1 MKRIAST
8 VFLAGLMGLPALAVS
23 PVATAAVSVGVGVS
37 GNDFSAGVAISTE
50 PPMLPV
56 YDQPLAPGQ
65 GYIWTPGYWAWS
77 PAGYFYWVDGA
88 WVLPPTV
95 GLLWTP
101 GWWGWFDGFYR
112 WHPGYWGPEVGFYGG
127 INYGYGYFG
136 VGYGGGYWMN
146 NRFYYNTAVS
156 HVDVTNIHNTYID
169 RTVIRNVTVNR
180 VSYNG
185 GRGGIEAQPSAQ
197 QRAFANQRRF
207 EATQEQVNHRDA
219 AMRNP
224 AQRYDTN
231 RSRFSGDRPLQP
243 ASPSNHGPQPGVTQ
257 TQGSGAESRG
267 RQPGADP
274 QATER
279 PQGRNRPEIQRPETQ
294 RPGMQPSAPGAPRF
308 ERGGAQDAAM
318 PPRGPA
324 ERPVTPQSAPRV
336 EQPMNRHGVQQPSS
350 PQFEQRPSRPEAP
363 QPQRFEQRPSRPEAP
378 QPQRF
383 EQRPS
388 RPEAPQPQRFEQRPS
403 RPEAPQPPR
412 FEQRPAP
419 RPEAAPRVES
429 RPAPRVQ
436 EPTDRRGGGQE
447 RGNDRRRGE

>member
-8 VFLAGLMGLPALAVS
+8 VFLAGLMGLPALAFS
-23 PVATAAVSVGVGVS
+23 PMAAADVSVGVAVG
-37 GNDFSAGVAISTE
+37 GGDFSAGVAISTE
-50 PPMLPV
+50 PPPLPV
-56 YDQPLAPGQ
+56 YDQPVAPDQ

-101 GWWGWFDGFYR
+101 GWWGWSDGFFR

-156 HVDVTNIHNTYID
+156 HVNVTNIRNTYVD
-169 RTVIRNVTVNR
+169 RTVIRNVNVNR

-185 GRGGIEAQPSAQ
+185 GRGGIAAQPSAQ

-207 EATQEQVNHRDA
+207 TATQAQVNRRDEA
-219 AMRNP
+219 LRNP

-243 ASPSNHGPQPGVTQ
+243 A
-257 TQGSGAESRG
+257 
-267 RQPGADP
+267 
-274 QATER
+274 ER
-279 PQGRNRPEIQRPETQ
+279 PQSPNRRDTQ
-294 RPGMQPSAPGAPRF
+294 RPDTQRPDMQRPDMQRPSAPQVQPSAPGASRF
-308 ERGGAQDAAM
+308 ERGGARDVAA
-318 PPRGPA
+318 PQRGPA
-324 ERPVTPQSAPRV
+324 ERPVTPQPAPRV
-336 EQPMNRHGVQQPSS
+336 EQPANRPQLQRPSAPLVEPVARPQPAQPS
-350 PQFEQRPSRPEAP
+350 PPRLEQRPSRPEVP
-363 QPQRFEQRPSRPEAP
+363 QPPRL
-378 QPQRF
+378 
-383 EQRPS
+383 
-388 RPEAPQPQRFEQRPS
+388 EQRPS

-412 FEQRPAP
+412 LEQRPSRPEAPQQPRVEPRAAP
-419 RPEAAPRVES
+419 RPEAAPRIEP
-429 RPAPRVQ
+429 RPAPRAQ
-436 EPTDRRGGGQE
+436 QPAERQGGGQE
-447 RGNDRRRGE
+447 SGNGRRRE